1 MATVREEN
9 IARKIH
15 THIDVLHS
23 KLRLLE
29 SYLTDGED
37 FKHDVPESKDVVEEA
52 VCDLALCIDCVDRI
66 EEIVKKI
73 K

>member
-15 THIDVLHS
+15 PHIDVLYN
-23 KLRLLE
+23 KLCILE
-29 SYLTDGED
+29 SYLTDGD
-37 FKHDVPESKDVVEEA
+37 SFRRYTPESEDVVERA
-52 VCDLALCIDCVDRI
+52 VLRLALCIDCIDRI
-66 EEIVKKI
+66 EEIVRKI

>member
-15 THIDVLHS
+15 THIDVLHG

-29 SYLTDGED
+29 AYLTDGEESKCD
-37 FKHDVPESKDVVEEA
+37 APESKDVVEEA
-52 VCDLALCIDCVDRI
+52 IVDLALCIDCIDRI

>member
-1 MATVREEN
+1 MATVHEKN

-15 THIDVLHS
+15 THIDVLHG

-37 FKHDVPESKDVVEEA
+37 FKCDAPESKDVVEEA
-52 VCDLALCIDCVDRI
+52 IVDLALCIDCIDRI